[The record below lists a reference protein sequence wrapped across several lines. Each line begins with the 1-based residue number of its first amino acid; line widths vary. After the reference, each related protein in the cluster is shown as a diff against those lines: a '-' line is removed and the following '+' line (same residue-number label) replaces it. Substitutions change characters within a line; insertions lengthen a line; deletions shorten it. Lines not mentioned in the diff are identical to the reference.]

1 MDLFPLLICPCL
13 LYILCTDTFPKT
25 NFKLQERSKMECCR
39 AHHIIAIVSLVLI
52 LSPVVVHGWG
62 IDGHLTIC
70 RIAQSRLSESAAA
83 AVKALLPA
91 SAGDDLG
98 SECSWA
104 DRVKFHY
111 HWSSSLHF
119 IDTPDNLCTYQY
131 ARDCKDE
138 YGVQGRCVA
147 GAINNYTS
155 QLLSYG
161 NAASQ
166 YNLTEALLFLS
177 HFIGDIHQPLH
188 VGFTSDKGGNTIDV
202 HWYTRKTVL
211 HHVWDDSIIMTS
223 EDRSYNS
230 NVDGL
235 IDAIKKNI
243 TGEWADQVQT
253 WEDCSGN
260 QTACPDIY
268 ASEGIKAACDWA
280 YKGVSENSVLQD
292 DYFQS
297 RVPIVN
303 LRLAQGGVRLAATLN
318 RIFG

>member
-25 NFKLQERSKMECCR
+25 NFKLQERRKMECCR

-83 AVKALLPA
+83 AVKVLLPA

-119 IDTPDNLCTYQY
+119 IDTPDNLCAYQY
-131 ARDCKDE
+131 T
-138 YGVQGRCVA
+138 
-147 GAINNYTS
+147 N
-155 QLLSYG
+155 
-161 NAASQ
+161 
-166 YNLTEALLFLS
+166 NLTEALLFLS

-260 QTACPDIY
+260 QTACPDMISNLKVVF
-268 ASEGIKAACDWA
+268 A
-280 YKGVSENSVLQD
+280 D

-303 LRLAQGGVRLAATLN
+303 WRLAQGGVRLAATLN